1 VSNFTDPIKVAFGA
15 YMYDWFS
22 NALVGDTRAVAE
34 FLRRPFGEAVVWA
47 PGRMI
52 DSAEEM
58 LDAYR
63 KNDTSQATQPKTR
76 LPAIICA
83 MDKSFIPAPPE
94 YGRGLGDAID
104 VTIPDDSL
112 ERVFR
117 MRAAVADVRTQIAIF
132 AADEPTAKSL
142 AMQLHL
148 FMSAIG
154 NRVFYSTYKLA
165 GIDDAWPCQL
175 ELPDL
180 MAMAQPTDVKNMT
193 VLVIDVQARCVV
205 PFLKAPT
212 ASEANDGQGS
222 GNTDDPF
229 APNYNPSGYLTVAEV
244 DVKSYPPR
252 FGAPIMGHYKVTA
265 AGIENVV
272 PMDSEQP

>member
-1 VSNFTDPIKVAFGA
+1 MSNFTDPIKAAFGV
-15 YMYDWFS
+15 YMHDWFT
-22 NALVGDTRAVAE
+22 NALVGDTRGVAE
-34 FLRRPFGEAVVWA
+34 FLSRPFGEACSWA

-63 KNDTSQATQPKTR
+63 KNDTSQAQQPKTR
-76 LPAIICA
+76 LPAVICA

-104 VTIPDDSL
+104 VMLPGDEL

-148 FMSAIG
+148 FMSAIS

-165 GIDDAWPCQL
+165 GIDDSWPCQL

-205 PFLKAPT
+205 PFLKAPK
-212 ASEANDGQGS
+212 ASEVNDGQGS

-229 APNYNPSGYLTVAEV
+229 GEAYNPSGYLTVVEA
-244 DVKSYPPR
+244 DVKSFPPVI
-252 FGAPIMGHYKVTA
+252 GAPAMGHYIVTED
-265 AGIENVV
+265 GIEQVR
-272 PMDSEQP
+272 P